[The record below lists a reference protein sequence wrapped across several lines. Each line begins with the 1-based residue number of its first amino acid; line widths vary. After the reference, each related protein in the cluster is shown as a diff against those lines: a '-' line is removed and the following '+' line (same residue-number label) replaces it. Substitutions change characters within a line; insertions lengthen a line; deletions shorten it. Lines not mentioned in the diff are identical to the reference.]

1 MFSLGQSAVF
11 LLGGLRID
19 EKPTALL
26 IRSGDVVI
34 MSGVSRLCYHGVP
47 RILSTDKMPW
57 NDVDTVSECPQR
69 SCCDRLATCD
79 AEDRGSTERLRK
91 ETNLAS
97 IPPYYSSEIIHSYM
111 ENSFWEPFG
120 NYLRTSR
127 INMNV
132 RQVLLPGVKSLHSSN
147 EL

>member
-1 MFSLGQSAVF
+1 MF
-11 LLGGLRID
+11 LLGGLGID

-47 RILSTDKMPW
+47 CILYADKMPW
-57 NDVDTVSECPQR
+57 NDVDTESERPQR
-69 SCCDRLATCD
+69 SHCDRSATCD
-79 AEDRGSTERLRK
+79 AEDRGSTERPRK

-97 IPPYYSSEIIHSYM
+97 FPPCYSFEIIHSCV

-132 RQVLLPGVKSLHSSN
+132 RQVLHPGIKSLHGSN

>member
-1 MFSLGQSAVF
+1 VF
-11 LLGGLRID
+11 LLGGLGID

-57 NDVDTVSECPQR
+57 NDVDIESECPQR
-69 SCCDRLATCD
+69 SRDCSATCD
-79 AEDRGSTERLRK
+79 AEDRGSTEDLRK
-91 ETNLAS
+91 KTNLAS
-97 IPPYYSSEIIHSYM
+97 FPPCYSFEIIHSCVKDC
-111 ENSFWEPFG
+111 FWKPFG

-132 RQVLLPGVKSLHSSN
+132 RQVLLPGVKSLHSRN